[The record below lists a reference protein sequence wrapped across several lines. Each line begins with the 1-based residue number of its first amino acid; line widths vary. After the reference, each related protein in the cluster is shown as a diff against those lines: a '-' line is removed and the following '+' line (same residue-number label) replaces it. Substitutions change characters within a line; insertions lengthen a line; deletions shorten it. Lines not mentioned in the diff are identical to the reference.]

1 MKRQTGIGLTIAVG
15 VALVAIV
22 LWLPRKSADAEK
34 LISSFPL
41 KQLTEVDDPVE
52 AAVQKVSSENPDGG
66 YSCLCVHWLKPNRP
80 TWMRWCGWES
90 LASKAANWIRHVNA
104 FRKRIDIG
112 AGLTS
117 KQPGSLAMLDM
128 EEGAYDRAVVG
139 FETVMGED
147 STYANGLFFTARC
160 YEAMGKT
167 EAALIR
173 YNEYLPYA
181 PDTVVANRV
190 QDFITRLEFGT
201 PAGTNE

>member
-1 MKRQTGIGLTIAVG
+1 MNRQTGIGLTIAVG

-22 LWLPRKSADAEK
+22 LWLPRKSADAE
-34 LISSFPL
+34 
-41 KQLTEVDDPVE
+41 QLTALPIEAAATDDPVE
-52 AAVQKVSSENPDGG
+52 AAVQKVSGENPMEGILALRALAESDPPN
-66 YSCLCVHWLKPNRP
+66 VDAVVWLGIFGIQSGQLDKARERFSEALTLEPGHLEA
-80 TWMRWCGWES
+80 TW
-90 LASKAANWIRHVNA
+90 
-104 FRKRIDIG
+104 
-112 AGLTS
+112 
-117 KQPGSLAMLDM
+117 QLAMLDM

>member
-1 MKRQTGIGLTIAVG
+1 MNRQTGISLTIAVG
-15 VALVAIV
+15 VALAAIV
-22 LWLPRKSADAEK
+22 LWLPRKSADAE
-34 LISSFPL
+34 
-41 KQLTEVDDPVE
+41 QLTALPTEAVATDDPVE
-52 AAVQKVSSENPDGG
+52 AAVQKVSGENPMEGILALRALAESVPPNVDA
-66 YSCLCVHWLKPNRP
+66 VVWLGIFGIQSGQLDKARERFSEALTLEPGHLEA
-80 TWMRWCGWES
+80 TW
-90 LASKAANWIRHVNA
+90 
-104 FRKRIDIG
+104 
-112 AGLTS
+112 
-117 KQPGSLAMLDM
+117 QLAMLDM

>member
-1 MKRQTGIGLTIAVG
+1 MNRQTGIGLTIAVG

-34 LISSFPL
+34 LT
-41 KQLTEVDDPVE
+41 QLPAAVTEVDDPVE
-52 AAVQKVSSENPDGG
+52 AAVQKVSGENPMEGILALRALAEAEPPNVDA
-66 YSCLCVHWLKPNRP
+66 VVWLGIFGIQSGQLDKARERFSEALTLEPGHLEA
-80 TWMRWCGWES
+80 TW
-90 LASKAANWIRHVNA
+90 
-104 FRKRIDIG
+104 
-112 AGLTS
+112 
-117 KQPGSLAMLDM
+117 QLAMLDM

>member
-1 MKRQTGIGLTIAVG
+1 MNRQTGIGLTIAVG

-22 LWLPRKSADAEK
+22 LWLPRKSADAE
-34 LISSFPL
+34 
-41 KQLTEVDDPVE
+41 QLTALPTEAAATDDPVE
-52 AAVQKVSSENPDGG
+52 AAVQKVSGENPMEGILALRALAESD
-66 YSCLCVHWLKPNRP
+66 LPNVDAVVWLGIFGIQSGQLDKARERFSEALTLEPGHLEA
-80 TWMRWCGWES
+80 TW
-90 LASKAANWIRHVNA
+90 
-104 FRKRIDIG
+104 
-112 AGLTS
+112 
-117 KQPGSLAMLDM
+117 QLAMLDM

>member
-1 MKRQTGIGLTIAVG
+1 MNRQTGIGLTIAVG

-22 LWLPRKSADAEK
+22 LWLPRKSADAE
-34 LISSFPL
+34 
-41 KQLTEVDDPVE
+41 QLTALPTEAVATGDPVE
-52 AAVQKVSSENPDGG
+52 AAVQKVSGENPMEGILALRALAESDPPN
-66 YSCLCVHWLKPNRP
+66 VDAVVWLGIFGIQSGQLDKARERFSEALTLEPGHLEA
-80 TWMRWCGWES
+80 TW
-90 LASKAANWIRHVNA
+90 
-104 FRKRIDIG
+104 
-112 AGLTS
+112 
-117 KQPGSLAMLDM
+117 QLAMLDM

-160 YEAMGKT
+160 YEAMGKS

-201 PAGTNE
+201 PAGTDE

>member
-1 MKRQTGIGLTIAVG
+1 MNRQTGIGLTIAVG

-22 LWLPRKSADAEK
+22 LWLPRKSADAE
-34 LISSFPL
+34 
-41 KQLTEVDDPVE
+41 QLTALPTEAIATDDPVE
-52 AAVQKVSSENPDGG
+52 AAVQKVSGENPMEGILALRALAESDPPN
-66 YSCLCVHWLKPNRP
+66 VDAVVWLGIFGIQSGQLDKARERFSEALTLEPGHLEA
-80 TWMRWCGWES
+80 TW
-90 LASKAANWIRHVNA
+90 
-104 FRKRIDIG
+104 
-112 AGLTS
+112 
-117 KQPGSLAMLDM
+117 QLAMLDM

-139 FETVMGED
+139 FESVMGED

>member
-1 MKRQTGIGLTIAVG
+1 MNRQTGIGLTIAVG

-22 LWLPRKSADAEK
+22 LWLPRKSADAE
-34 LISSFPL
+34 
-41 KQLTEVDDPVE
+41 QLTALPTEAVASDDPVE
-52 AAVQKVSSENPDGG
+52 AAVQKVSGENPMEGILALRALAESDPPN
-66 YSCLCVHWLKPNRP
+66 VDAVVWLGIFGIQSGQLDKARERFSEALTLEPGHLEA
-80 TWMRWCGWES
+80 TW
-90 LASKAANWIRHVNA
+90 
-104 FRKRIDIG
+104 
-112 AGLTS
+112 
-117 KQPGSLAMLDM
+117 QLAMLDM
-128 EEGAYDRAVVG
+128 EEGAYDRAVMG

-201 PAGTNE
+201 PAGKNE

>member
-1 MKRQTGIGLTIAVG
+1 MNRQTGIGLTIAVG

-22 LWLPRKSADAEK
+22 LWLPRKSADAE
-34 LISSFPL
+34 
-41 KQLTEVDDPVE
+41 QLTALPTEAAATDDPVE
-52 AAVQKVSSENPDGG
+52 AAVQKVSGENPMEGILALRALAESDPPN
-66 YSCLCVHWLKPNRP
+66 VDAVVWLGIFGIQSGQLDKARERFSEALTLEPSHLEA
-80 TWMRWCGWES
+80 TW
-90 LASKAANWIRHVNA
+90 
-104 FRKRIDIG
+104 
-112 AGLTS
+112 
-117 KQPGSLAMLDM
+117 QLAMLDM

-181 PDTVVANRV
+181 LDTVVANRV

>member
-1 MKRQTGIGLTIAVG
+1 MNRQTGIGLTIAVG

-22 LWLPRKSADAEK
+22 LWLPRKSADAE
-34 LISSFPL
+34 
-41 KQLTEVDDPVE
+41 QLTALPTEAVATDDPVE
-52 AAVQKVSSENPDGG
+52 TAVQKVSGENPMEGILALRALAESDPPNVDAG
-66 YSCLCVHWLKPNRP
+66 VWLGIFGIQSGQLDKARERFSEALTLEPGHLEA
-80 TWMRWCGWES
+80 TW
-90 LASKAANWIRHVNA
+90 
-104 FRKRIDIG
+104 
-112 AGLTS
+112 
-117 KQPGSLAMLDM
+117 QLAMLDM

-147 STYANGLFFTARC
+147 STFANGLFFTARC

>member
-1 MKRQTGIGLTIAVG
+1 MNRQTGIGLTIAVG
-15 VALVAIV
+15 LAFVAVI
-22 LWLPRKSADAEK
+22 LWLPRKSADAE
-34 LISSFPL
+34 
-41 KQLTEVDDPVE
+41 QLTALPTEAVAADDPVE
-52 AAVQKVSSENPDGG
+52 VAVQKVSGENPMEGILALRALAESDPPN
-66 YSCLCVHWLKPNRP
+66 VDAVVWLGIFGIQSGQLDKARERFSEALTLEPGHLEA
-80 TWMRWCGWES
+80 TW
-90 LASKAANWIRHVNA
+90 
-104 FRKRIDIG
+104 
-112 AGLTS
+112 
-117 KQPGSLAMLDM
+117 QLAMLDM

-181 PDTVVANRV
+181 PDTLVANRV

>member
-1 MKRQTGIGLTIAVG
+1 MNRQTGIGLTIAVG

-22 LWLPRKSADAEK
+22 LWLPRKSVDAE
-34 LISSFPL
+34 
-41 KQLTEVDDPVE
+41 QLSVLPSEMVAADDPVE
-52 AAVQKVSSENPDGG
+52 AAVQKVSGENPMEGILALRALAESNPPNVDA
-66 YSCLCVHWLKPNRP
+66 VVWLGIFGIQSGQFDKARERFSEALTLEPGHLEA
-80 TWMRWCGWES
+80 TW
-90 LASKAANWIRHVNA
+90 
-104 FRKRIDIG
+104 
-112 AGLTS
+112 
-117 KQPGSLAMLDM
+117 QLAMLDM

-160 YEAMGKT
+160 YEAMGKA

-201 PAGTNE
+201 AAGTNE

>member
-1 MKRQTGIGLTIAVG
+1 MNRQTGIGLTIAVG

-22 LWLPRKSADAEK
+22 LWLPRKSADAE
-34 LISSFPL
+34 
-41 KQLTEVDDPVE
+41 QLTSLPTEAVATDDPVE
-52 AAVQKVSSENPDGG
+52 AAVQKVSGENPMEGILALRTLAESDPPN
-66 YSCLCVHWLKPNRP
+66 VDAVVWLGIFGIQSGQLDKARERFSEALTLEPSHLEA
-80 TWMRWCGWES
+80 TW
-90 LASKAANWIRHVNA
+90 
-104 FRKRIDIG
+104 
-112 AGLTS
+112 
-117 KQPGSLAMLDM
+117 QLAMLDM
-128 EEGAYDRAVVG
+128 EGGAYDRAVVG

-147 STYANGLFFTARC
+147 SAYANGLFFTARC

>member
-1 MKRQTGIGLTIAVG
+1 MNRQTGIGLTIAVG

-22 LWLPRKSADAEK
+22 LWLPRKSADAE
-34 LISSFPL
+34 
-41 KQLTEVDDPVE
+41 QLTALPTEAVATDDPVE
-52 AAVQKVSSENPDGG
+52 AAVQKVSGENPMEGILALRALAESDPP
-66 YSCLCVHWLKPNRP
+66 SVDAVVWLGIFGIQSGQLDKARARFSEALTLEPGHHEA
-80 TWMRWCGWES
+80 TW
-90 LASKAANWIRHVNA
+90 
-104 FRKRIDIG
+104 
-112 AGLTS
+112 
-117 KQPGSLAMLDM
+117 QLAMLDM

>member
-1 MKRQTGIGLTIAVG
+1 MNRQTGIGLTIAVG
-15 VALVAIV
+15 VALVATV

-34 LISSFPL
+34 LT
-41 KQLTEVDDPVE
+41 QLPADASAVDDPVE
-52 AAVQKVSSENPDGG
+52 AAVQKVSGENPMEGILALRALAESDPPN
-66 YSCLCVHWLKPNRP
+66 VDAVVWLGIFGIQSGQLDKARERFSEALTLEPGHLEA
-80 TWMRWCGWES
+80 TW
-90 LASKAANWIRHVNA
+90 
-104 FRKRIDIG
+104 
-112 AGLTS
+112 
-117 KQPGSLAMLDM
+117 QLAMLDM
-128 EEGAYDRAVVG
+128 EEGAYDRAVIG

-201 PAGTNE
+201 LAGTNE

>member
-1 MKRQTGIGLTIAVG
+1 MNRQTGIGLTIAVG

-22 LWLPRKSADAEK
+22 LWLPRKSADAE
-34 LISSFPL
+34 
-41 KQLTEVDDPVE
+41 QLTALPTEAVATDDPVE
-52 AAVQKVSSENPDGG
+52 AAVQKVSGENPMEGILALRALAESNPPNVDA
-66 YSCLCVHWLKPNRP
+66 VVWLGIFGIQSGQLDKARERFSEALTLEPGHLEA
-80 TWMRWCGWES
+80 TW
-90 LASKAANWIRHVNA
+90 
-104 FRKRIDIG
+104 
-112 AGLTS
+112 
-117 KQPGSLAMLDM
+117 QLAMLDM

>member
-1 MKRQTGIGLTIAVG
+1 MDQQTGIGLTIAVG

-22 LWLPRKSADAEK
+22 LWLPRKSADAE
-34 LISSFPL
+34 
-41 KQLTEVDDPVE
+41 QLSALPTEAVATDDPVE
-52 AAVQKVSSENPDGG
+52 AAVQKVSGENPMEGILALRAMAESDPPN
-66 YSCLCVHWLKPNRP
+66 VDAVVWLGIFGIQSGQFDKARERFSEALTLEPGHLEA
-80 TWMRWCGWES
+80 TW
-90 LASKAANWIRHVNA
+90 
-104 FRKRIDIG
+104 
-112 AGLTS
+112 
-117 KQPGSLAMLDM
+117 QLAMLDM
-128 EEGAYDRAVVG
+128 EEGAYGRAVVG

>member
-1 MKRQTGIGLTIAVG
+1 MNRQTGIGLTIAVG

-34 LISSFPL
+34 LT
-41 KQLTEVDDPVE
+41 QLPAAVTEVDDPVE
-52 AAVQKVSSENPDGG
+52 AAVQKVSGENPMEGILALRALAEAEPPNVDA
-66 YSCLCVHWLKPNRP
+66 VVWLGIFGIQSGQFDKARERFSEALTLEPGHLEA
-80 TWMRWCGWES
+80 TW
-90 LASKAANWIRHVNA
+90 
-104 FRKRIDIG
+104 
-112 AGLTS
+112 
-117 KQPGSLAMLDM
+117 QLAMLDM

>member
-1 MKRQTGIGLTIAVG
+1 MNRQTGIGLTIAMG
-15 VALVAIV
+15 LAFVAVI
-22 LWLPRKSADAEK
+22 LWLPRKSADAEQITA
-34 LISSFPL
+34 LP
-41 KQLTEVDDPVE
+41 TEAVAADDPVE
-52 AAVQKVSSENPDGG
+52 VAVQKVSGENPMEGILALRALAESDPPN
-66 YSCLCVHWLKPNRP
+66 VDAVVWLGIFGIQSGQLDKARERFSEALTLEPGHLEA
-80 TWMRWCGWES
+80 TW
-90 LASKAANWIRHVNA
+90 
-104 FRKRIDIG
+104 
-112 AGLTS
+112 
-117 KQPGSLAMLDM
+117 QLAMLDM

-139 FETVMGED
+139 FETVMGKD

-181 PDTVVANRV
+181 PDTLVANRV

>member
-1 MKRQTGIGLTIAVG
+1 MNRQTGIGLTIAVG

-22 LWLPRKSADAEK
+22 LWLPRKSADAE
-34 LISSFPL
+34 
-41 KQLTEVDDPVE
+41 QLTALPTEAVAPDDPVE
-52 AAVQKVSSENPDGG
+52 VAVQKVSGENPMEGILALRALAESDPPN
-66 YSCLCVHWLKPNRP
+66 VDAVVWLGIFGIQSGQLDKARERFSEALTLEPGHLEA
-80 TWMRWCGWES
+80 TW
-90 LASKAANWIRHVNA
+90 
-104 FRKRIDIG
+104 
-112 AGLTS
+112 
-117 KQPGSLAMLDM
+117 QLAMLDM

>member
-1 MKRQTGIGLTIAVG
+1 MNRQTGIGLTIAVG

-22 LWLPRKSADAEK
+22 LWLPRKSADAE
-34 LISSFPL
+34 
-41 KQLTEVDDPVE
+41 QLTALPTEAAATDDPVE
-52 AAVQKVSSENPDGG
+52 AAVQKVSGENPMEGILALRALAESDPPN
-66 YSCLCVHWLKPNRP
+66 VDAVVWLGIFGIQSGQLDKARERFSEALTLEPGHLEA
-80 TWMRWCGWES
+80 TW
-90 LASKAANWIRHVNA
+90 
-104 FRKRIDIG
+104 
-112 AGLTS
+112 
-117 KQPGSLAMLDM
+117 QLAMLDM

>member
-1 MKRQTGIGLTIAVG
+1 MNRQTGIGLTIAVG

-22 LWLPRKSADAEK
+22 LWLPRKSANAE
-34 LISSFPL
+34 
-41 KQLTEVDDPVE
+41 QLTALPTEAVATGDPVE
-52 AAVQKVSSENPDGG
+52 AAVQRVSGENPMEGILALRALAESDPPN
-66 YSCLCVHWLKPNRP
+66 VDAVVWLGIFGVQSGQLDKARERFSEALTLEPGHLEA
-80 TWMRWCGWES
+80 TW
-90 LASKAANWIRHVNA
+90 
-104 FRKRIDIG
+104 
-112 AGLTS
+112 
-117 KQPGSLAMLDM
+117 QLAMLDM

-139 FETVMGED
+139 FESVMGED

>member
-1 MKRQTGIGLTIAVG
+1 MNRQTGIGLTIAVG

-22 LWLPRKSADAEK
+22 LWLPRKSADAE
-34 LISSFPL
+34 
-41 KQLTEVDDPVE
+41 QLSALPTEAVATDDPVE
-52 AAVQKVSSENPDGG
+52 AAVQKVSGENPMEGILALRALAESDPPN
-66 YSCLCVHWLKPNRP
+66 VDAVVWLGIFGIQSGQFDKARERFSEALTLEPAHLEA
-80 TWMRWCGWES
+80 TW
-90 LASKAANWIRHVNA
+90 
-104 FRKRIDIG
+104 
-112 AGLTS
+112 
-117 KQPGSLAMLDM
+117 QLAMLDM

-167 EAALIR
+167 KAALIR

>member
-1 MKRQTGIGLTIAVG
+1 MNRQTGIGLTIAVG

-22 LWLPRKSADAEK
+22 LWLPRKSADAE
-34 LISSFPL
+34 
-41 KQLTEVDDPVE
+41 QLTALPTEAVATDDPVE
-52 AAVQKVSSENPDGG
+52 AAVQKVSGENPMEGILALRALAESDPPN
-66 YSCLCVHWLKPNRP
+66 VDAVVWLGIFGIQSGQLDKARERFSEALALEPGHLEA
-80 TWMRWCGWES
+80 TW
-90 LASKAANWIRHVNA
+90 
-104 FRKRIDIG
+104 
-112 AGLTS
+112 
-117 KQPGSLAMLDM
+117 QLAMLDM

>member
-1 MKRQTGIGLTIAVG
+1 MNRQTGIGLTIAVG

-22 LWLPRKSADAEK
+22 LWLPRKSADAE
-34 LISSFPL
+34 
-41 KQLTEVDDPVE
+41 QLTPLPTEAVATDDPVE
-52 AAVQKVSSENPDGG
+52 AAVQKVSGENPMEGILALRALAESDPPN
-66 YSCLCVHWLKPNRP
+66 VDAVVWLGIFGIQSGQLDKARERFSEALTLEPGHLEA
-80 TWMRWCGWES
+80 TW
-90 LASKAANWIRHVNA
+90 
-104 FRKRIDIG
+104 
-112 AGLTS
+112 
-117 KQPGSLAMLDM
+117 QLAMLDM
-128 EEGAYDRAVVG
+128 EEGTYDRAVVG

>member
-1 MKRQTGIGLTIAVG
+1 MTIAVG

-22 LWLPRKSADAEK
+22 LWLPRKSADAE
-34 LISSFPL
+34 
-41 KQLTEVDDPVE
+41 QLTALPTEAVATDDPVE
-52 AAVQKVSSENPDGG
+52 AAVQKVSGENPMEGILALRALAESNPPNVDA
-66 YSCLCVHWLKPNRP
+66 VVWLGIFGIQSGQLDKARERFSEALTLEPGHLEA
-80 TWMRWCGWES
+80 TW
-90 LASKAANWIRHVNA
+90 
-104 FRKRIDIG
+104 
-112 AGLTS
+112 
-117 KQPGSLAMLDM
+117 QLAMLDM
-128 EEGAYDRAVVG
+128 EEGAYGRAVVG

>member
-1 MKRQTGIGLTIAVG
+1 MNRQTGIGLTIVVG

-22 LWLPRKSADAEK
+22 LWLPRKSADAE
-34 LISSFPL
+34 
-41 KQLTEVDDPVE
+41 QLTALPTEAVATDDPVE
-52 AAVQKVSSENPDGG
+52 AAVQKVSGENPMEGILALRALAESDPPN
-66 YSCLCVHWLKPNRP
+66 VDAVVWLGIFGIQSGQLDKARERFSEALTLEPGHLEA
-80 TWMRWCGWES
+80 TW
-90 LASKAANWIRHVNA
+90 
-104 FRKRIDIG
+104 
-112 AGLTS
+112 
-117 KQPGSLAMLDM
+117 QLAMLDM

-181 PDTVVANRV
+181 LDTVVANRV

>member
-1 MKRQTGIGLTIAVG
+1 MNRQTGIGLTIAAG

-22 LWLPRKSADAEK
+22 LWLPRKSADAVA
-34 LISSFPL
+34 
-41 KQLTEVDDPVE
+41 TDDPVE
-52 AAVQKVSSENPDGG
+52 AAVQKVSGENPMEGILALRALAESDPPN
-66 YSCLCVHWLKPNRP
+66 VDAVVWLGIFGIQSGQLDKARERFSEALTLEPGHLEA
-80 TWMRWCGWES
+80 TW
-90 LASKAANWIRHVNA
+90 
-104 FRKRIDIG
+104 
-112 AGLTS
+112 
-117 KQPGSLAMLDM
+117 QLAMLDM

>member
-1 MKRQTGIGLTIAVG
+1 MNRQTGIGLTIAVG

-22 LWLPRKSADAEK
+22 LWLPRKSADAE
-34 LISSFPL
+34 
-41 KQLTEVDDPVE
+41 QLTALPTEAVATDDPVE
-52 AAVQKVSSENPDGG
+52 AAIQKVSGKNPMEGILALRALAESDPPNVDAVVWLGIFGIQSGQLDKARERFSEALTLEPGH
-66 YSCLCVHWLKPNRP
+66 LEA
-80 TWMRWCGWES
+80 TW
-90 LASKAANWIRHVNA
+90 
-104 FRKRIDIG
+104 
-112 AGLTS
+112 
-117 KQPGSLAMLDM
+117 QLAMLDM

>member
-1 MKRQTGIGLTIAVG
+1 MNRQTGIGLTIAVG

-22 LWLPRKSADAEK
+22 LWLPRKSADAE
-34 LISSFPL
+34 
-41 KQLTEVDDPVE
+41 QLTALPTEAVATDDPVE
-52 AAVQKVSSENPDGG
+52 AAVQKVSGENPMEGILALRALAESDPPN
-66 YSCLCVHWLKPNRP
+66 VDAVVWLGIFGIQSGQLDKARERFSEALTLEPSHLEA
-80 TWMRWCGWES
+80 TW
-90 LASKAANWIRHVNA
+90 
-104 FRKRIDIG
+104 
-112 AGLTS
+112 
-117 KQPGSLAMLDM
+117 QLAMLDM